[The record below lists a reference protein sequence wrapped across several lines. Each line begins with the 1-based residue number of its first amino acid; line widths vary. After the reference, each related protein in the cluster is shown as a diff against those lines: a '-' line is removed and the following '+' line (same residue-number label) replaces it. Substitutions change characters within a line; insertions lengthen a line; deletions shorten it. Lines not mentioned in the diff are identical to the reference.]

1 MRFIGDRHFYKR
13 VLTLLLPILV
23 QTGITNFVSM
33 LDNLMIGRTGTAQI
47 AGVAVSNQLLFVLN
61 LCVFG
66 MVSGAGILGAQYFGR
81 GDKENFQN
89 ILRFKLAAV
98 VLLAACG
105 TALFLGAGEFL
116 IGRFVNEDDPEVRAA
131 AIGFART
138 YLFINLIGLLPY
150 CFSQAFASS
159 LRETGKSVMP
169 MVAGL
174 CAVVVN
180 LSLNYVL
187 IFGKLG
193 MPKLGVKGAA
203 IATVISRFAEFG
215 VIAVSLLA
223 RRRQHPFIMGTL
235 RTLRVPLPLV
245 KLILTKSLPLV
256 FNETMWALGMTVVA
270 RQYSLRGLDVVTA
283 YNIDNTVFNLF
294 FVTFAALGSA
304 GGIIVGQRLG
314 AGDMDG
320 ALTDSYR
327 LLGLTVLLGIL
338 IGAAFAALSGAIPE
352 LYNIEPEVR
361 TLAARLMLICA
372 LTIPLEA
379 IVNELYFILRS
390 GGKMSVTIIFDSG
403 FTWVILVP
411 VVAIFVRFTGLSV
424 PLIYLIDRL
433 LTLLKTVLGAVI
445 FRRGKWM
452 RQIG

>member
-1 MRFIGDRHFYKR
+1 MKYIGDRQFYKR
-13 VLTLLLPILV
+13 VLALLIPILV
-23 QTGITNFVSM
+23 QTGITNFVNM
-33 LDNLMIGRTGTAQI
+33 LDNLMIGRTGSSEI
-47 AGVAVSNQLLFVLN
+47 AGVAVGNQLLFVLN

-66 MVSGAGILGAQYFGR
+66 MVSGAGILGAQYFGKKDR
-81 GDKENFQN
+81 EGFHN
-89 ILRFKLAAV
+89 ILRFKLVAV
-98 VLLAACG
+98 VLLTAGA

-116 IGRFVNEDDPEVRAA
+116 VSRFINEEDPEIRAA
-131 AIGFART
+131 AIGYART
-138 YLFINLIGLLPY
+138 YLLINLIGLLPY

-180 LSLNYVL
+180 LSLNYIL
-187 IFGKLG
+187 IFGKFG
-193 MPKLGVKGAA
+193 APKLGVKGAA
-203 IATVISRFAEFG
+203 IATVVSRFAEFA
-215 VIAVSLLA
+215 VIAISLLA
-223 RRRQHPFIMGTL
+223 RRRQHPYIMGTL
-235 RTLRVPLPLV
+235 RTLRVPGQLV

-270 RQYSLRGLDVVTA
+270 RQYSLRGLATVTA
-283 YNIDNTVFNLF
+283 YNIENTVFNLF

-304 GGIIVGQRLG
+304 GGIIVGQHLG

-320 ALTDSYR
+320 AKADSYR
-327 LLGLTVLLGIL
+327 LLGLTVVLGIL
-338 IGAAFAALSGAIPE
+338 VSAAFAALSGVIPK

-361 TLAARLMLICA
+361 ALAARLMLICA
-372 LTIPLEA
+372 LTMTIEA

-403 FTWVILVP
+403 FTWAVLVPTVAILVRATP
-411 VVAIFVRFTGLSV
+411 LAV

-445 FRRGKWM
+445 FRRGRWM
-452 RQIG
+452 RQL

>member
-1 MRFIGDRHFYKR
+1 MKYIGDRQFYKR
-13 VLTLLLPILV
+13 VLALLIPILV
-23 QTGITNFVSM
+23 QTGITNFVNM
-33 LDNLMIGRTGTAQI
+33 LDNLMIGRTGSSEI
-47 AGVAVSNQLLFVLN
+47 AGVAVGNQLLFVLN

-66 MVSGAGILGAQYFGR
+66 MVSGAGILGAQYFGKKDR
-81 GDKENFQN
+81 EGFQN
-89 ILRFKLAAV
+89 ILRFKLIAV
-98 VLLAACG
+98 VLLTAGA

-116 IGRFVNEDDPEVRAA
+116 VSRFINEEDPEVRAA
-131 AIGFART
+131 AIGYART

-174 CAVVVN
+174 CAVAVN
-180 LSLNYVL
+180 LSLNYIL
-187 IFGKLG
+187 IFGKFG
-193 MPKLGVKGAA
+193 APKLGVKGAA
-203 IATVISRFAEFG
+203 IATVVSRFAEFA
-215 VIAVSLLA
+215 VIAITLLA
-223 RRRQHPFIMGTL
+223 RRRQHPYIMGTL
-235 RTLRVPLPLV
+235 RTLRVPGQLV

-270 RQYSLRGLDVVTA
+270 RQYSLRGLATVTA
-283 YNIDNTVFNLF
+283 YNIENTVFNLF

-304 GGIIVGQRLG
+304 GGIIVGQHLG

-320 ALTDSYR
+320 AKSDSYR
-327 LLGLTVLLGIL
+327 LLGLTVVLGIL
-338 IGAAFAALSGAIPE
+338 VSAAFTALSGVIPK

-372 LTIPLEA
+372 LTMTIEA

-403 FTWVILVP
+403 FTWVVLVPTVAILVRTTP
-411 VVAIFVRFTGLSV
+411 LAV

-445 FRRGKWM
+445 FRRGRWM
-452 RQIG
+452 RQL

>member
-1 MRFIGDRHFYKR
+1 MKYIGDRQFYKR
-13 VLTLLLPILV
+13 VLALLIPILV
-23 QTGITNFVSM
+23 QTGITNFVNM
-33 LDNLMIGRTGTAQI
+33 LDNLMIGRTGSSEI
-47 AGVAVSNQLLFVLN
+47 AGVAVGNQLLFVLN

-66 MVSGAGILGAQYFGR
+66 MVSGAGILGAQYFGKKDR
-81 GDKENFQN
+81 EGFQN
-89 ILRFKLAAV
+89 ILRFKLVAV
-98 VLLAACG
+98 VLLTAGA

-116 IGRFVNEDDPEVRAA
+116 VSRFINEEDPEIRAA
-131 AIGFART
+131 AIGYART

-174 CAVVVN
+174 CAVMVN
-180 LSLNYVL
+180 LSLNYIL
-187 IFGKLG
+187 IFGKFG
-193 MPKLGVKGAA
+193 APKLGVKGAA
-203 IATVISRFAEFG
+203 IATVVSRFAEFA

-223 RRRQHPFIMGTL
+223 RRRQHPYIMGTL
-235 RTLRVPLPLV
+235 RTLRVPGQLV

-270 RQYSLRGLDVVTA
+270 RQYSLRGLATVTA
-283 YNIDNTVFNLF
+283 YNIENTVFNLF

-304 GGIIVGQRLG
+304 GGIIVGQHLG

-320 ALTDSYR
+320 AKADSYR
-327 LLGLTVLLGIL
+327 LLGLTVVLGVL
-338 IGAAFAALSGAIPE
+338 VSAAFAALSGVIPK

-361 TLAARLMLICA
+361 ALAARLMLICA
-372 LTIPLEA
+372 LTMTLEA

-403 FTWVILVP
+403 FTWVVLVP
-411 VVAIFVRFTGLSV
+411 TVAILVRFTPLAV
-424 PLIYLIDRL
+424 PLIYLVDRL
-433 LTLLKTVLGAVI
+433 LTTIKTVLGAVI

-452 RQIG
+452 RQL

>member
-1 MRFIGDRHFYKR
+1 MKYIGDRQFYKR
-13 VLTLLLPILV
+13 VLALLIPILV
-23 QTGITNFVSM
+23 QTGITNFVNM
-33 LDNLMIGRTGTAQI
+33 LDNLMIGSTGSSEI
-47 AGVAVSNQLLFVLN
+47 AGVAVGNQLLFVLN

-66 MVSGAGILGAQYFGR
+66 MVSGAGILGAQYFGKKDR
-81 GDKENFQN
+81 EGFQN
-89 ILRFKLAAV
+89 ILRFKLIAV
-98 VLLAACG
+98 VLLTAAA

-116 IGRFVNEDDPEVRAA
+116 VSRFINEEDPEVRAA
-131 AIGFART
+131 AIGYART

-174 CAVVVN
+174 CAVAVN
-180 LSLNYVL
+180 LSLNYIL
-187 IFGKLG
+187 IFGKFG
-193 MPKLGVKGAA
+193 APKLGVKGAA
-203 IATVISRFAEFG
+203 IATVVSRFAEFA

-223 RRRQHPFIMGTL
+223 RRRQHPYIMGTL
-235 RTLRVPLPLV
+235 RTLRVPGQLV

-270 RQYSLRGLDVVTA
+270 RQYSLRGLATVTA
-283 YNIDNTVFNLF
+283 YNIENTVFNLF

-304 GGIIVGQRLG
+304 GGIIVGQHLG

-320 ALTDSYR
+320 AKSDSYR
-327 LLGLTVLLGIL
+327 LLGLTVVLGIL
-338 IGAAFAALSGAIPE
+338 VSAAFTALSGVIPK

-372 LTIPLEA
+372 LTMTIEA

-390 GGKMSVTIIFDSG
+390 GGKMSVTI
-403 FTWVILVP
+403 
-411 VVAIFVRFTGLSV
+411 
-424 PLIYLIDRL
+424 
-433 LTLLKTVLGAVI
+433 
-445 FRRGKWM
+445 
-452 RQIG
+452 

>member
-1 MRFIGDRHFYKR
+1 MKYIGDRQFYKR
-13 VLTLLLPILV
+13 VLALLIPILV
-23 QTGITNFVSM
+23 QTGITNFVNM
-33 LDNLMIGRTGTAQI
+33 LDNLMIGRTGSSEI
-47 AGVAVSNQLLFVLN
+47 AGVAVGNQLLFVLN

-66 MVSGAGILGAQYFGR
+66 MVSGAGILGAQYFGKKDR
-81 GDKENFQN
+81 EGFQN
-89 ILRFKLAAV
+89 ILRFKLIAV
-98 VLLAACG
+98 VLLTAGA

-116 IGRFVNEDDPEVRAA
+116 VSRFINEEDPEVRAA
-131 AIGFART
+131 AIGYART

-174 CAVVVN
+174 CAVAVN
-180 LSLNYVL
+180 LSLNYIL
-187 IFGKLG
+187 IFGKFG
-193 MPKLGVKGAA
+193 APKLGVKGAA
-203 IATVISRFAEFG
+203 IATVVSRFAEFA
-215 VIAVSLLA
+215 VIAISLLA
-223 RRRQHPFIMGTL
+223 RRRQHPYIMGTL
-235 RTLRVPLPLV
+235 RTLRVPGQLV

-270 RQYSLRGLDVVTA
+270 RQYSLRGLATVTA
-283 YNIDNTVFNLF
+283 YNIENTVFNLF

-304 GGIIVGQRLG
+304 GGIIVGQHLG

-320 ALTDSYR
+320 AKSDSYR
-327 LLGLTVLLGIL
+327 LLGLTVVLGIL
-338 IGAAFAALSGAIPE
+338 VSAAFTALSGVIPK

-372 LTIPLEA
+372 LTMTIEA

-403 FTWVILVP
+403 FTWAVLVP
-411 VVAIFVRFTGLSV
+411 TVAILVRFTPLAV
-424 PLIYLIDRL
+424 PLIYLVDRL
-433 LTLLKTVLGAVI
+433 LTIIKTVLGAVI

-452 RQIG
+452 RQL

>member
-1 MRFIGDRHFYKR
+1 MRQYIGTRQFYKR
-13 VLTLLLPILV
+13 VLALLIPILV
-23 QTGITNFVSM
+23 QTGITNFVNM
-33 LDNLMIGRTGTAQI
+33 LDNLMIGRTGSSEI
-47 AGVAVSNQLLFVLN
+47 AGVAVGNQLLFVLN

-66 MVSGAGILGAQYFGR
+66 MVSGAGILGAQYFGKKDR
-81 GDKENFQN
+81 EGFQN
-89 ILRFKLAAV
+89 ILRFKLIAV
-98 VLLAACG
+98 VLLAAG
-105 TALFLGAGEFL
+105 ATALFLGAGEFL
-116 IGRFVNEDDPEVRAA
+116 VSRFINEEDPEIRAA
-131 AIGFART
+131 AIGYART

-174 CAVVVN
+174 CAVAVN
-180 LSLNYVL
+180 LSLNYIL
-187 IFGKLG
+187 IFGKFG
-193 MPKLGVKGAA
+193 APKLGVKGAA
-203 IATVISRFAEFG
+203 IATVVSRFAEFA

-223 RRRQHPFIMGTL
+223 RRRQHPYIMGTL
-235 RTLRVPLPLV
+235 RTLRVPGQLV

-270 RQYSLRGLDVVTA
+270 RQYSLRGLATVTA
-283 YNIDNTVFNLF
+283 YNIENTVFNLF

-304 GGIIVGQRLG
+304 GGIIVGQHLG

-320 ALTDSYR
+320 AKADSYR
-327 LLGLTVLLGIL
+327 LLGLTVVLGVL
-338 IGAAFAALSGAIPE
+338 VSAAFAALSGVIPK

-361 TLAARLMLICA
+361 ALAARLMLICA
-372 LTIPLEA
+372 LTMTLEA

-403 FTWVILVP
+403 FTWVVLVP
-411 VVAIFVRFTGLSV
+411 TVAILVRFTPLAV
-424 PLIYLIDRL
+424 PLIYLVDRL
-433 LTLLKTVLGAVI
+433 LTTIKTVLGAVI

-452 RQIG
+452 RQL

>member
-1 MRFIGDRHFYKR
+1 MKYIGDRKFYKR
-13 VLTLLLPILV
+13 VLALLLPILV

-47 AGVAVSNQLLFVLN
+47 AGVAVGNQLLFVLN

-66 MVSGAGILGAQYFGR
+66 MVSGAGILGAQFFGR
-81 GDKENFQN
+81 GDREGFRS
-89 ILRFKLAAV
+89 ILRFKLVAV
-98 VLLAACG
+98 VLLTAGA

-116 IGRFVNEDDPEVRAA
+116 VSRFINEEDPEVRAA
-131 AIGFART
+131 AVGFART

-150 CFSQAFASS
+150 SLSQAFASS

-169 MVAGL
+169 MAAGL
-174 CAVVVN
+174 CAVAVN
-180 LSLNYVL
+180 LILNYVL

-193 MPKLGVKGAA
+193 APKLGVAGAA
-203 IATVISRFAEFG
+203 IATAASRFAEFG
-215 VIAVSLLA
+215 VIAVSLLV
-223 RRRQHPFIMGTL
+223 RRRSHPFIMGTL
-235 RTLRVPLPLV
+235 RTLRVPLGLV
-245 KLILTKSLPLV
+245 KQILTKSLPLV

-283 YNIDNTVFNLF
+283 YNIDMTVFNLF
-294 FVTFAALGSA
+294 FVTFASLGSA

-320 ALTDSYR
+320 AKTDSYR
-327 LLGLTVLLGIL
+327 LMGLTLALGVLVSG
-338 IGAAFAALSGAIPE
+338 AFAALSGAIPK

-361 TLAARLMLICA
+361 ALAARLMLICA
-372 LTIPLEA
+372 LTIPIEA
-379 IVNELYFILRS
+379 IVNELYFIIRS
-390 GGKMSVTIIFDSG
+390 GGQMSVTIIFDSG
-403 FTWVILVP
+403 FTWVVLVPAVAILVRLTP
-411 VVAIFVRFTGLSV
+411 LAV

-445 FRRGKWM
+445 FRRGRWM
-452 RQIG
+452 RQL

>member
-1 MRFIGDRHFYKR
+1 MKYIGDRQFYKR
-13 VLTLLLPILV
+13 VLALLIPILV
-23 QTGITNFVSM
+23 QTGITNFVNM
-33 LDNLMIGRTGTAQI
+33 LDNLMIGRTGSSEI
-47 AGVAVSNQLLFVLN
+47 AGVAVGNQLLFVLN

-66 MVSGAGILGAQYFGR
+66 MVSGAGILGAQYFGKKDR
-81 GDKENFQN
+81 EGFQN
-89 ILRFKLAAV
+89 ILRFKLIAV
-98 VLLAACG
+98 VLLTAGA

-116 IGRFVNEDDPEVRAA
+116 VSRFINEEDPEVRAA
-131 AIGFART
+131 AIGYART

-174 CAVVVN
+174 CAVAVN
-180 LSLNYVL
+180 LSLNYIL
-187 IFGKLG
+187 IFGKFG
-193 MPKLGVKGAA
+193 APKLGVKGAA
-203 IATVISRFAEFG
+203 IATVVSRFAEFA
-215 VIAVSLLA
+215 VIAISLLA
-223 RRRQHPFIMGTL
+223 RRRQHPYIMGTL
-235 RTLRVPLPLV
+235 RTLRVPGQLV

-270 RQYSLRGLDVVTA
+270 RQYSLRGLATVTA
-283 YNIDNTVFNLF
+283 YNIENTVFNLF

-304 GGIIVGQRLG
+304 GGIIVGQHLG

-320 ALTDSYR
+320 AKSDSYR
-327 LLGLTVLLGIL
+327 LLGLTVVLGIL
-338 IGAAFAALSGAIPE
+338 VSAAFTALSGVIPK

-361 TLAARLMLICA
+361 ALAARLMLICA
-372 LTIPLEA
+372 LTMTIEA

-403 FTWVILVP
+403 FTWAVLVP
-411 VVAIFVRFTGLSV
+411 TVAILVRFTPLAV
-424 PLIYLIDRL
+424 PLIYLVDRL
-433 LTLLKTVLGAVI
+433 LTIIKTVLGAVI

-452 RQIG
+452 RQL